1 MSQTYKGARFASY
14 QRGNKV
20 VDNIFFQKYPAQ
32 VNVFYYQADN
42 TNTIQQFG
50 IIDSNYYAKAMDT
63 TYMSN
68 YNNAGHSYYYNL
80 TQWRTATGQ
89 DGHSQF
95 LSKLI
100 ADTSTIKLVINPS
113 KTDSVINLG
122 AKYQDI
128 KGVLYKNSI
137 TLSPYRSAILIYD
150 SPAEV
155 AASAV
160 AEAIYFKRPL
170 P

>member
-1 MSQTYKGARFASY
+1 
-14 QRGNKV
+14 
-20 VDNIFFQKYPAQ
+20 
-32 VNVFYYQADN
+32 
-42 TNTIQQFG
+42 
-50 IIDSNYYAKAMDT
+50 
-63 TYMSN
+63 MSN

-89 DGHSQF
+89 DAQSQF
-95 LSKLI
+95 LNKLI

-160 AEAIYFKRPL
+160 AEAIYFQRPL